1 MWNEE
6 DCFYKGPDNST
17 KSYLIHHLPVKDIC
31 NFGTEG
37 GLSVQEYIRK
47 RVLDIGNYIMESSAT
62 VRQTADVFGVSK
74 STVHKDVTERL
85 PLINEKLAME
95 VKQILES
102 NKAERHIRGGEAT
115 RKKYQEN
122 WENRESVII

>member
-1 MWNEE
+1 MNQR
-6 DCFYKGPDNST
+6 YKYT
-17 KSYLIHHLPVKDIC
+17 KQYLPNQDILLWMSFFIEYAYKC
-31 NFGTEG
+31 NTLVDEG
-37 GLSVQEYIRK
+37 GLFVQEYIRK
-47 RVLDIGNYIMESSAT
+47 RVLDIGTYILESSAT

-85 PLINEKLAME
+85 PLVNEKLSME
-95 VKQILES
+95 VKHILET

-122 WENRESVII
+122 